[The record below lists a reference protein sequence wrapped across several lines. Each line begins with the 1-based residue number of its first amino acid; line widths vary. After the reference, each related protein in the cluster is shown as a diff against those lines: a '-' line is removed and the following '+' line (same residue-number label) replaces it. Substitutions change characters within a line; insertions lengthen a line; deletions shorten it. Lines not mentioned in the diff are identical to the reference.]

1 MVGSAAEVGAWVGED
16 QVVNGDDGGGGG
28 GEDLGA
34 AAGGAVEIVAGVVD
48 VGVEE
53 AMDFVTWVGVGARV
67 AAASAAV
74 GPAFAEQEGVW

>member
-1 MVGSAAEVGAWVGED
+1 MVGSAAEVGVGVGED
-16 QVVNGDDGGGGG
+16 QVVNGDDDGGG

-34 AAGGAVEIVAGVVD
+34 AAGGAVGIVAGV

-53 AMDFVTWVGVGARV
+53 AMDFVTWVGAGAWV

-74 GPAFAEQEGVW
+74 GPASAEQEGVW